1 MKPYLLIK
9 STKSKTYFK
18 VSYFSPALP
27 VEEDRLIYLKE
38 SNFLF
43 IFEAGNRP
51 FVVGKCIHFMDFV
64 SINLFTNLYRHFY
77 NPLKIEYDIK
87 NLQL

>member
-1 MKPYLLIK
+1 MKP
-9 STKSKTYFK
+9 KTYFK
-18 VSYFSPALP
+18 VSFPALP

-43 IFEAGNRP
+43 IFEAGNCL
-51 FVVGKCIHFMDFV
+51 FVGNCIHFMDFV
-64 SINLFTNLYRHFY
+64 SIYLFTNLYRHFY

-87 NLQL
+87 YLQLY